1 MTDGNA
7 PTESL
12 RVSVSDIG
20 EFVRFQSC
28 ERRFKLSY
36 NKRSEARRLP
46 FYERLFNVLD
56 PVLAQAGADREQAW
70 AGQLTEGGYIELTPL
85 PPEPDEDGT
94 VRPRRSEWADFAAAL
109 AELPQGSLA
118 FGREVEVE
126 GRIGAF
132 HVRGAIDF
140 IVLEWQGDQPTLKI
154 IEGKA
159 SRRDRTY
166 HRIQVVAYMML
177 LRDLLASAPLSVA
190 GRSIEPSSITA
201 VVARIEEDTGRPQVV
216 QELQELNDVDRE
228 EADLRRLLA
237 PDGPLARITSTPLP
251 ELRFQLGGKCDSC
264 VFSIDCLSESG
275 RERRLELLSLEPS
288 VASALREH
296 GVTDIDALATLDLES
311 TEARELRRRPGF
323 SESLRRL
330 KERAQARRAT
340 LPRGEDDPD
349 DFPVATLRGAGSSQL
364 PAHEIDGQRLVRIY
378 LTVDYDVA
386 ENRVGALTAHVTRS
400 AHELHTP
407 FQEVEGRWGPSPT
420 LRERKREWTEVD
432 GRRRREVTDEREFDP
447 GESRTICR
455 VMPSAWR
462 GNPDEDTGA
471 EKVLIQGFL
480 TDLVEAIAEIV
491 QPEEDCRLH
500 FYVWSANEMSQ
511 LVEACSRADTRLLGH
526 LRQLLGARE
535 SLEQMIYSDVGVEI
549 NRRYG
554 LGWTSRGLVVA
565 TSLTWFGNRY
575 HWRRRVLGQERDLDR
590 IFEQDLFDFKTTLGL
605 DANGNWVDNP
615 EGAELRHRFEIRSR
629 NFDSLPAPY
638 WRAMWGTLPD
648 PKEQNSYQ
656 VKAALDRYSRA
667 DFTSIR
673 AYLEARA
680 QALRW
685 IEEQVGSRN
694 AEIQKPAIPLTEL
707 PRFDLGVNDIA
718 RASIDFLRLDH
729 HVGMTRWLSEHLAAV
744 TDRVAL
750 GTSLPLR
757 DLAQAEGDALRAKI
771 DLEGFDSDLPA
782 LQASWPEGAW
792 SRVTIRGSDP
802 ERGQTLG
809 QLTRAGMTGQV
820 THIDWTSGTVE
831 IEARGGRK
839 ATRYVLSSTGAD
851 FLADQE
857 FATLDSSPSDFVAGT
872 VEDRLVQHG
881 DAPTVTWLDPIAPQ
895 VPEAPHTD
903 AELLNRI
910 ERVIRSLRP
919 SRGRPLAEAQV
930 EAILDGLR
938 ARVALLQGPP
948 GTGKTVTTAV
958 ALLTRILLRRAP
970 GDTIAIGANTH
981 AAVDILL
988 GRIAELREEFE
999 QRASGEGLV
1008 MPSISLLRIDADPPE
1023 GSERIRTSGIIRK
1036 LRGHLDDG
1044 VVILAGT
1051 TRGLL
1056 KLQKTVDEAA
1066 THFDAVAELIVDEAS
1081 MLVFPHFLSLTT
1093 SVSDDGFLV
1102 LAGDNRQLA
1111 PIVAHDWERED
1122 RPPVEIYQPH
1132 LSAFDAIASLAASE
1146 ANTDRQ
1152 ISRNA
1157 LNLSFRLPPDVI
1169 RLIRRVYA
1177 ADQIDLQGVEREAS
1191 PAEEYG
1197 PETWEGIWRGDG
1209 GIYLVVHD
1217 ERGSRKANLTEV
1229 EIISRIVEA
1238 EGSPGSADVAVITPH
1253 RAQRQLLSEALE
1265 DSVDVVDTVE
1275 RLQGGERMAIIV
1287 SATASDPS
1295 AIAGY
1300 ESFILDLNRSNVAFS
1315 RVEERLIVV
1324 VSSSLLDHIPA
1335 ELENYDN
1342 AMLWKA
1348 LRSTCEEL
1356 VAEDQLEDEVNVRV
1370 LVPSRAAAAEI
1381 SGEDAEPIVPGK

>member
-1 MTDGNA
+1 M
-7 PTESL
+7 PTEAL

-36 NKRSEARRLP
+36 NKRQEARRLP

-56 PVLAQAGADREQAW
+56 PILAQAGADREQAW
-70 AGQLTEGGYIELTPL
+70 ASQLIESGYTELTPL

-94 VRPRRSEWADFAAAL
+94 VRPRRSEWADFATAL
-109 AELPQGSLA
+109 ADLPQGSLA
-118 FGREVEVE
+118 FGREVGVE

-132 HVRGAIDF
+132 EVRGALDF
-140 IVLEWQGDQPTLKI
+140 IVLEWLGEQPTLKL

-177 LRDLLASAPLSVA
+177 LRDLLRDAPLTVA
-190 GRSIEPSSITA
+190 GKLIEPESVRA
-201 VVARIEEDTGRPQVV
+201 VVARIEEDTGHPQVV
-216 QELQELNDVDRE
+216 QELEELSDVDRE

-237 PDGPLARITSTPLP
+237 PDGPLSRITSTALP
-251 ELRFQLGGKCDSC
+251 DLQFQLGGKCDGC

-296 GVTDIDALATLDLES
+296 DVSDIDTLASLDLDS
-311 TEARELRRRPGF
+311 VEARELRQRPGF

-340 LPRGEDDPD
+340 LPRGEEDPD
-349 DFPVATLRGAGSSQL
+349 DFPVATLRGSGSSQL
-364 PAHEIDGQRLVRIY
+364 PAHEIDGQPLVRIY

-400 AHELHTP
+400 EHELHTP
-407 FQEVEGRWGPSPT
+407 FQEVDERWRPDPT
-420 LRERKREWTEVD
+420 LQERKREWTEVD
-432 GRRRREVTDEREFDP
+432 GARRREVTAERELNP
-447 GESRTICR
+447 NESRTICS

-480 TDLVEAIAEIV
+480 TDLVAAIAEIV
-491 QPEEDCRLH
+491 QPEENCRLH

-535 SLEQMIYSDVGVEI
+535 SLEQMIYSDVGAEI
-549 NRRYG
+549 NRRFA

-575 HWRRRVLGQERDLDR
+575 HWRRRILGQEQDLDR

-605 DANGNWVDNP
+605 NEDGNWVDDPN
-615 EGAELRHRFEIRSR
+615 GAALRHRFEIRSR

-648 PKEQNSYQ
+648 PREENSYQ
-656 VKAALDRYSRA
+656 VRAALDRYSRA
-667 DFTSIR
+667 DSTSIR
-673 AYLEARA
+673 AYLGARA
-680 QALRW
+680 EALRW

-694 AEIQKPAIPLTEL
+694 PEIQKPAIPLSEL
-707 PRFDLGVNDIA
+707 PRFDLGVNNIA
-718 RASIDFLRLDH
+718 RASVDFLRLDH

-757 DLAQAEGDALRAKI
+757 DLEQIEGDALRATI
-771 DLEGFDSDLPA
+771 DLGGFDSDLAA

-792 SRVTIRGSDP
+792 SRVTLRGPDP
-802 ERGQTLG
+802 DKGQSLG

-820 THIDWTSGTVE
+820 TRIDWTSGTVE
-831 IEARGGRK
+831 IEARGGRR
-839 ATRYVLSSTGAD
+839 ATRYVLASTGAD
-851 FLADQE
+851 FLANQD

-872 VEDRLVQHG
+872 VEERLVNHSH
-881 DAPTVTWLDPIAPQ
+881 APTVAWLDPITPQ
-895 VPEAPHTD
+895 VPEPPD
-903 AELLNRI
+903 SDEELLGRI
-910 ERVIRSLRP
+910 ERVIGTLRP
-919 SRGRPLAEAQV
+919 ARDRPLADAQV
-930 EAILDGLR
+930 KAIMDGLR

-948 GTGKTVTTAV
+948 GTGKTVTTAISV
-958 ALLTRILLRRAP
+958 LARILLRRNA
-970 GDTIAIGANTH
+970 GDAIAIGANTH

-988 GRIAELREEFE
+988 ARIAGLQEEFE
-999 QRASGEGLV
+999 QAAAEEGLTL
-1008 MPSISLLRIDADPPE
+1008 PSISLLRIDADPPE
-1023 GSERIRTSGIIRK
+1023 GCERIGTSGIIRR
-1036 LRGHLDDG
+1036 LRALLDGG
-1044 VVILAGT
+1044 VVMLAGT

-1056 KLQKTVDEAA
+1056 KLQKTLDGAA

-1093 SVSDDGFLV
+1093 MVSGDGYLM

-1122 RPPVEIYQPH
+1122 RPPIEIYQPH
-1132 LSAFDAIASLAASE
+1132 LSAFDATASLAASE

-1169 RLIRRVYA
+1169 RLIRRVYT
-1177 ADQIDLQGVEREAS
+1177 ADEIDLQGVEREVS
-1191 PAEEYG
+1191 PAAEYG
-1197 PETWEGIWRGDG
+1197 TDVWEGVWRGDG
-1209 GIYLVVHD
+1209 GIYLAIHD
-1217 ERGSRKANLTEV
+1217 ERGSRKANQTEV
-1229 EIISRIVEA
+1229 EIVSSIVEA
-1238 EGSPGSADVAVITPH
+1238 DGSPESADIAVITPH

-1265 DSVDVVDTVE
+1265 GAVDVVDTVE
-1275 RLQGGERMAIIV
+1275 RLQGGERKAIIV

-1324 VSSSLLDHIPA
+1324 VSSSLLDYIPA

-1348 LRSTCEEL
+1348 LRSTCDEL
-1356 VAEDQLEDEVNVRV
+1356 VAEEQLEDGVTVRV

-1381 SGEDAEPIVPGK
+1381 TDEDTEPIVPGE